1 MKMNPKLIFPVA
13 KADQTIISI
22 DPGDSVSGITI
33 IKRGVIAASGNLDN
47 PKMMKF
53 IKDHTAGIRSE
64 EVVAIIEDIRPY
76 AAKLTMQI
84 IETCK
89 YIGELRYRLNEA
101 NIASE
106 WPPRS
111 VIKKWVFD
119 NFAAVCI
126 PRIEAKILYQD
137 GRNVKLGKKGL
148 RTKDGELRKPSFHY
162 VDDRIVIAAMKEHWN
177 IETPKPGKTN
187 KYKISAHGW
196 QALAAGTHYLSV

>member
-1 MKMNPKLIFPVA
+1 MSQKLD
-13 KADQTIISI
+13 KTIISI
-22 DPGDSVSGITI
+22 DPGDVVSGVTIIKMGCISVSG
-33 IKRGVIAASGNLDN
+33 NLVN
-47 PKMMKF
+47 PEMMKF
-53 IKDHTAGIRSE
+53 IKNNTTGIPNDQI
-64 EVVAIIEDIRPY
+64 VAVIEDIRPY

-111 VIKKWVFD
+111 VIKKWIFD
-119 NFAAVCI
+119 SFPAICI

>member
-1 MKMNPKLIFPVA
+1 MSQKLD
-13 KADQTIISI
+13 KTIISI
-22 DPGDSVSGITI
+22 DPGDVVSGVTIIKMGCISVSG
-33 IKRGVIAASGNLDN
+33 NLVN
-47 PKMMKF
+47 PEMMKF
-53 IKDHTAGIRSE
+53 IKNNTTGIPNDQI
-64 EVVAIIEDIRPY
+64 VAVIEDIRPY

-111 VIKKWVFD
+111 VIKKWIFD
-119 NFAAVCI
+119 SFPAICI

-162 VDDRIVIAAMKEHWN
+162 VDDRIVIAAMKERWD

-187 KYKISAHGW
+187 RYKISAHGW
-196 QALAAGTHYLSV
+196 QALAVGTYYLSI